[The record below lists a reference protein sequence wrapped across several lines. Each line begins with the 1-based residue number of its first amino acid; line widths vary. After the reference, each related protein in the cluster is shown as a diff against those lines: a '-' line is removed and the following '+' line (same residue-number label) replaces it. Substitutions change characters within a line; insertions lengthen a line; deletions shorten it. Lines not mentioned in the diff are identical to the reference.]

1 MKYSILGFYQ
11 QAVLAITK
19 DVIVE
24 QKNGEYPKTKTLKL
38 DCIDLLI
45 LQDVADFMNR
55 KKIIKYTV
63 DDKIYFSIQY
73 SAIIDDL
80 PILGIKQQALSDRLS
95 KLVELELLEKVVIK
109 NQAGSFI
116 AFRLGEKY
124 ESIKYTLTES
134 EIGTSST
141 LHSQKYSTT
150 FAEVAD
156 YGPKYSSTNNSYTKK
171 EKEDKSSFPKERLD
185 YDEILAKWKE
195 ICPDLPQPR
204 IINDDRKKAIRE
216 LLKKNNAT
224 IEDLY
229 KAFQMISISSHC
241 NAKTERNKTWK
252 ATLNWLINDT
262 KGCFNR
268 LLEGEFACTPSEREL
283 AEKIKRGEWK
293 KEDSI
298 KATYHPFGNNNI
310 MWNDIYKCWLSIDYF
325 DGSVIDGYNDDN
337 RPDGAEI
344 VLHNGR
350 GTITWSKKDK
360 KWNIEMKSPWK

>member
-11 QAVLAITK
+11 PAVLAITK

-24 QKNGEYPKTKTLKL
+24 QKTGEYPKTKTLKL

-124 ESIKYTLTES
+124 ESIKYTPAES
-134 EIGTSST
+134 EIGTSSS
-141 LHSQKYSTT
+141 LHPQKYSTT

-156 YGPKYSSTNNSYTKK
+156 YGPKYSSTNNSYTNK
-171 EKEDKSSFPKERLD
+171 EERDKSLSKK
-185 YDEILAKWKE
+185 DELFEECWKAYRRKGRKNLAQTQWRK
-195 ICPDLPQPR
+195 L
-204 IINDDRKKAIRE
+204 NDDERQRVLRHVEVYVSSRE
-216 LLKKNNAT
+216 INYQQDFERYLRDKTFNT
-224 IEDLY
+224 IVVKDNRVI
-229 KAFQMISISSHC
+229 FDPTCQ
-241 NAKTERNKTWK
+241 TE
-252 ATLNWLINDT
+252 AD
-262 KGCFNR
+262 
-268 LLEGEFACTPSEREL
+268 
-283 AEKIKRGEWK
+283 
-293 KEDSI
+293 
-298 KATYHPFGNNNI
+298 YHPWGNTRI
-310 MWNDIYKCWLSIDYF
+310 MWNPKFNCWLSIDDF
-325 DGSVIDGYNDDN
+325 NGSVIDGYNDDN
-337 RPDGAEI
+337 RPDGAQI
-344 VLHNGR
+344 VLHNAR

-360 KWNIEMKSPWK
+360 KWNIEMKSPW